1 MDPDLQGWK
10 QPSVRTVW
18 VPSCCNPR
26 MPGAPGIATGLSA
39 PARKEEIRQQVN
51 DPEKRQLVQ
60 IRMLGL

>member
-1 MDPDLQGWK
+1 
-10 QPSVRTVW
+10 
-18 VPSCCNPR
+18 